1 MQNKILDPETLQEKL
16 QASHRKGHR
25 IVFTNGCFD
34 ILHVGHLR
42 YLTAA
47 RQEGDLLVVG
57 LNSDRSVAE
66 IKGPRRPIVPEQQR
80 AEILSGLSCIDYVTL
95 FDEPD
100 PFNLIQLIRPDVL
113 VKGDDWPEDQ
123 IIGADIVKADGGK
136 VVRVPLVKGNSTTAI
151 IDKILKN
158 YT

>member
-1 MQNKILDPETLQEKL
+1 MKNKILDRETLQEKVKAL
-16 QASHRKGHR
+16 QRKGHR
-25 IVFTNGCFD
+25 TVFTNGCFD

-47 RQEGDLLVVG
+47 RQEGELLVVG

-80 AEILSGLSCIDYVTL
+80 AEILSGLSCIDFITL

-100 PFNLIQLIRPDVL
+100 PFNLIQLIHPDVL